1 MKGKDVDIYVGDDY
15 LLTAKVGK
23 SGVIKIN
30 KKNKIGKILLDA
42 INIGEK
48 VRLVV

>member
-1 MKGKDVDIYVGDDY
+1 MQGKDVDIIVGDDY

-30 KKNKIGKILLDA
+30 KNNKIGKILIDA
-42 INIGEK
+42 LNTGEK
-48 VRLVV
+48 VKLVV